1 MEGMGGDVIGIDGPR
16 SKADG
21 PVKIPWQ
28 RLEWCGCAEILGAV
42 AGFRTASHDVASS
55 KNSIKQHICTLS

>member
-1 MEGMGGDVIGIDGPR
+1 MGRQVVEGLGGDVMGIDGPR

-42 AGFRTASHDVASS
+42 AGFRTV
-55 KNSIKQHICTLS
+55 KP